1 MPRLRSCWGV
11 SIAGLGSWRRDEALW
26 PSQLDKA
33 GVTTRVA
40 RLPTSL
46 NLWTLFECDS
56 PIDLR
61 LKSGLAHL
69 SDSHYIFY
77 MTQVAEL
84 IKEAS
89 KLDLLDRAEL
99 VSSLL
104 EDLDPSPHYV
114 TDEEALQRLDDLK
127 SGRVQGMPED
137 EFWKACGRR

>member
-1 MPRLRSCWGV
+1 MS
-11 SIAGLGSWRRDEALW
+11 
-26 PSQLDKA
+26 
-33 GVTTRVA
+33 
-40 RLPTSL
+40 
-46 NLWTLFECDS
+46 
-56 PIDLR
+56 
-61 LKSGLAHL
+61 
-69 SDSHYIFY
+69 
-77 MTQVAEL
+77 QVAAL